1 MVPVAPVAGEAR
13 GLQTVDGA
21 HFAGADQGDELLEAR
36 AHGQSRSRTAE
47 IVVDYADGGKAGRLG
62 GLDQGVLPPLALE
75 VADHLRQGR
84 LADIDDG
91 RAAEMVRRD
100 LRVHRRPPW
109 LRLWSFGLGSAERGP
124 RGEGRPA
131 PAEASAP
138 RSSWG
143 AVPAPARGQTV
154 VGWGWG
160 VAVVSYGRS
169 SVTGELDDEGKG
181 CLSTRPANT
190 SVRSMRA
197 AMATAGG
204 PGVMVAHATSS
215 HIQAGSSRRTPMRSS
230 TSRRSAAPRVV
241 RCPTRRR
248 RP

>member
-21 HFAGADQGDELLEAR
+21 HIAGADQGDELLEAR
-36 AHGQSRSRTAE
+36 AHRQSGSRTAE
-47 IVVDYADGGKAGRLG
+47 IIVDDTDGGKAGRLG
-62 GLDQGVLPPLALE
+62 GLDQGVLPPLALA

-100 LRVHRRPPW
+100 VGVPRRPPW

-138 RSSWG
+138 RSSG
-143 AVPAPARGQTV
+143 EAVPARAGGATRLR
-154 VGWGWG
+154 WGW
-160 VAVVSYGRS
+160 VVPLVSYGAS
-169 SVTGELDDEGKG
+169 SVTGELDDEGEG
-181 CLSTRPANT
+181 GVDLMPAMT
-190 SVRSMRA
+190 S
-197 AMATAGG
+197 
-204 PGVMVAHATSS
+204 
-215 HIQAGSSRRTPMRSS
+215 
-230 TSRRSAAPRVV
+230 
-241 RCPTRRR
+241 
-248 RP
+248 